1 MQSGDK
7 MRKIIALLS
16 FVLVANAAQAQN
28 AVITPTDLPTVAGT
42 ATDITLGWSSGAYY
56 KHAILTPSS
65 VQGEL
70 FTGAMR
76 TNAGIS
82 QVTLLP
88 AFYHN
93 ASATD
98 AWYKPSSAFVVGG
111 TSGGGS
117 ASAVLGPM
125 IDAGPQLISGIEGA
139 AGLISPAAKTNIVS
153 FFSCSPQANA
163 CGTISVAV
171 LFNANLEQGGKFSTT
186 LKEVG
191 EHPLGFVLGPSVTFK

>member
-1 MQSGDK
+1 
-7 MRKIIALLS
+7 MRILTPLL
-16 FVLVANAAQAQN
+16 FVFCASVVQAQN
-28 AVITPTDLPTVAGT
+28 AVNAPTAPIPTSLGTVSGT
-42 ATDITLGWSSGAYY
+42 AAEDILPIASGAYY

-65 VQGEL
+65 VQGQVFE
-70 FTGAMR
+70 GAMR

-98 AWYKPSSAFVVGG
+98 AWYKPSSAFVIGG

-117 ASAVLGPM
+117 ASAVIGPM

-153 FFSCSPQANA
+153 FFSCSPLANA